1 MKPRAIDSEM
11 DSYVPGKSQ
20 DEIASEF
27 NLNKDDIIK
36 LGSNE
41 NPFGPSAKA
50 IEAIGK
56 ECKNINRY
64 PESVLN
70 ELQQELANYSGVKQS
85 QVIIGGDGADE
96 IIDVL
101 AKTFI
106 DEGDEFIVPL
116 PSYMYYEYLLQQYGA
131 RPVYAKWNLEENKL
145 DTDSILNSINDKT
158 KMIFLC
164 TPNNPTG
171 TLIDEKDIRDM
182 ASGNPDVLIVVD
194 EAHRGYILDKEM
206 SETEMLYRNQ
216 DDYIS
221 KYRTVIEYFDAV
233 KVALTA
239 TPALHTTEIF
249 GKPVFNYSYREAVID
264 GYLVDHDA
272 PHNIKTKLRV
282 EGINYQKGEQ
292 LAIYDPVTGE
302 VMNSADLEDDMKF
315 EIDSF
320 NREVITEPFNRTV
333 LNEIAW
339 DLNPDGKGKTLIY
352 AVDDNHADLI
362 VKILKEIYSE
372 GGVDNDAVMKITG
385 SVAGGNKKK
394 ISEAIKRFKNESNP
408 KVVVTVDLLTT
419 GIDVPEIVNLVFMRR
434 IKSRIL
440 FEQMLGRATRL
451 CPSIGKTNFEIY
463 DPVGVY

>member
-1 MKPRAIDSEM
+1 MKPRAIVSEM

-171 TLIDEKDIRDM
+171 TLIDEKDIRDI

-194 EAHRGYILDKEM
+194 EAYFEYAEVTNKDLINEFDNIFIIRTMSKVMGLAGMRMGYGLAC
-206 SETEMLYRNQ
+206 SE
-216 DDYIS
+216 I
-221 KYRTVIEYFDAV
+221 IEYM
-233 KVALTA
+233 
-239 TPALHTTEIF
+239 HRI
-249 GKPVFNYSYREAVID
+249 KPVFS
-264 GYLVDHDA
+264 L
-272 PHNIKTKLRV
+272 
-282 EGINYQKGEQ
+282 
-292 LAIYDPVTGE
+292 
-302 VMNSADLEDDMKF
+302 
-315 EIDSF
+315 
-320 NREVITEPFNRTV
+320 
-333 LNEIAW
+333 
-339 DLNPDGKGKTLIY
+339 
-352 AVDDNHADLI
+352 
-362 VKILKEIYSE
+362 
-372 GGVDNDAVMKITG
+372 
-385 SVAGGNKKK
+385 
-394 ISEAIKRFKNESNP
+394 
-408 KVVVTVDLLTT
+408 
-419 GIDVPEIVNLVFMRR
+419 
-434 IKSRIL
+434 
-440 FEQMLGRATRL
+440 TRL
-451 CPSIGKTNFEIY
+451 SYVAALNTLRDKNYIETDRKS
-463 DPVGVY
+463 VV

>member
-1 MKPRAIDSEM
+1 MKPRAIVSEM

-145 DTDSILNSINDKT
+145 DTDSILNSINNKT

-194 EAHRGYILDKEM
+194 EAYFEYAEVTNKDLINVFDNIFIIRTMSKVMGLAGMRMGYGLAC
-206 SETEMLYRNQ
+206 SE
-216 DDYIS
+216 I
-221 KYRTVIEYFDAV
+221 IEYM
-233 KVALTA
+233 
-239 TPALHTTEIF
+239 HRI
-249 GKPVFNYSYREAVID
+249 KPVFSLTRLSYVAALNTLRDKNYIETSIEKGIESRE
-264 GYLVDHDA
+264 YLY
-272 PHNIKTKLRV
+272 NELSK
-282 EGINYQKGEQ
+282 
-292 LAIYDPVTGE
+292 
-302 VMNSADLEDDMKF
+302 
-315 EIDSF
+315 IDS
-320 NREVITEPFNRTV
+320 
-333 LNEIAW
+333 
-339 DLNPDGKGKTLIY
+339 
-352 AVDDNHADLI
+352 
-362 VKILKEIYSE
+362 
-372 GGVDNDAVMKITG
+372 
-385 SVAGGNKKK
+385 
-394 ISEAIKRFKNESNP
+394 
-408 KVVVTVDLLTT
+408 
-419 GIDVPEIVNLVFMRR
+419 
-434 IKSRIL
+434 
-440 FEQMLGRATRL
+440 
-451 CPSIGKTNFEIY
+451 
-463 DPVGVY
+463 

>member
-1 MKPRAIDSEM
+1 MKPRAIVSEM

-116 PSYMYYEYLLQQYGA
+116 RSYMYYEYLLQQYGA

-171 TLIDEKDIRDM
+171 TLIDEKDIRDI

-194 EAHRGYILDKEM
+194 EAYFEYAEVTNKDLINEFDNIFIIRTMSKVMGLAGMRMGYGLAC
-206 SETEMLYRNQ
+206 SE
-216 DDYIS
+216 I
-221 KYRTVIEYFDAV
+221 IEYM
-233 KVALTA
+233 
-239 TPALHTTEIF
+239 HRI
-249 GKPVFNYSYREAVID
+249 KPVFSLTRLSYVAALNTLRDKNYIETSIEKGIESRE
-264 GYLVDHDA
+264 YLY
-272 PHNIKTKLRV
+272 NELSK
-282 EGINYQKGEQ
+282 
-292 LAIYDPVTGE
+292 
-302 VMNSADLEDDMKF
+302 
-315 EIDSF
+315 IDSLNVF
-320 NREVITEPFNRTV
+320 PSKSNFMLIGIKDTGFTASEFAFELMKKGVIVRDCTSF
-333 LNEIAW
+333 
-339 DLNPDGKGKTLIY
+339 KGLDEYWIRISICTLEEDKKFI
-352 AVDDNHADLI
+352 DI
-362 VKILKEIYSE
+362 VKEVLS
-372 GGVDNDAVMKITG
+372 
-385 SVAGGNKKK
+385 
-394 ISEAIKRFKNESNP
+394 
-408 KVVVTVDLLTT
+408 
-419 GIDVPEIVNLVFMRR
+419 
-434 IKSRIL
+434 
-440 FEQMLGRATRL
+440 
-451 CPSIGKTNFEIY
+451 
-463 DPVGVY
+463 